1 MYLHKQQAEEILTE
15 YVEVFS
21 AELKLK
27 LDFLLSIGNDND
39 WSFIIKSHA
48 LIEAVIT
55 ELIISRIEEI
65 EMKPIIERM
74 PLHDDQVSKMRIV
87 KIYGL
92 MTDDQIKFVKKL
104 SEIRNDI
111 VHKFDNIDFTFTNYI
126 SQLDKN
132 QRKSWTKLINWYDIE
147 EKNKVKMQALSLSQP
162 SIAVW
167 ISLIQLVSLM
177 VINIEEFKGINKIE
191 KEALITVRKL
201 LDSE

>member
-1 MYLHKQQAEEILTE
+1 MYLYKQQAEELLTE
-15 YVEVFS
+15 YVEEIS

-48 LIEAVIT
+48 LIESVIT

-65 EMKPIIERM
+65 EIKPIIERM

-147 EKNKVKMQALSLSQP
+147 EKNKVKMQDLSLSQP

-177 VINIEEFKGINKIE
+177 VINIKEFKGISKIE
-191 KEALITVRKL
+191 KEALITVKKL